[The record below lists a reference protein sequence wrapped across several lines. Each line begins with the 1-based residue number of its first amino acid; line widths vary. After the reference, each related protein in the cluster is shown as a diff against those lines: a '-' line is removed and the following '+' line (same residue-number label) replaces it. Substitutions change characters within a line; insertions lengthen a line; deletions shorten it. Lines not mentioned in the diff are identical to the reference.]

1 MTTSMNPTEPIRT
14 DTLSRGVITAL
25 DIRFVLADCTRT
37 AEAIVLRHRCDPIAA
52 HLLSRAVGC
61 ATLVSAL
68 LTEDERYTLRWNYR
82 GKLSCI
88 LADCDADAHVRA
100 LITPTSLA
108 EVVSSTDD
116 LYGGGGSVTAI
127 KSSATATLNSGST
140 DAHLLDVADDL
151 AFHFS
156 YSDQVETALSVL
168 TALRPDPDAPIR
180 TCRGLMLQALP
191 GCDLQ
196 RLDRLRNRL
205 LAPEPRQ
212 LLGAPDAPDAP
223 DDLAARLIELLCQGE
238 ESSHAFSIER
248 TAAPQF
254 RCSCSRERMR
264 AALATLSPDE
274 RRQALERDGHITM
287 TCRFCN
293 TAHTFSPDDLAD
305 LR

>member
-1 MTTSMNPTEPIRT
+1 MATSMNPTEPIRT

-100 LITPTSLA
+100 LITPTSLS

-116 LYGGGGSVTAI
+116 LYGSGGSVTAI

-212 LLGAPDAPDAP
+212 LLGAPDAPD
-223 DDLAARLIELLCQGE
+223 DLAARLIELLCQGE

>member
-1 MTTSMNPTEPIRT
+1 METAYSH
-14 DTLSRGVITAL
+14 DTLSRGIITAL
-25 DIRFVLADCTRT
+25 DVRFVLADCTQT
-37 AEAIVLRHRCDPIAA
+37 AQAIVLRHHCDPIAA

-82 GKLSCI
+82 GQLSCI
-88 LADCDADAHVRA
+88 LADADADAHVRA

-116 LYGGGGSVTAI
+116 LYGAGGAITVI

-156 YSDQVETALSVL
+156 CSDQVETALAVL

-196 RLDRLRNRL
+196 RFDRLRNRL
-205 LAPEPRQ
+205 LAPEPRR
-212 LLGAPDAPDAP
+212 LLGAPDAPT
-223 DDLAARLIELLCQGE
+223 DLADQLIDLLCQDE
-238 ESSHAFSIER
+238 EPSHAFSIER
-248 TAAPQF
+248 TASPQF
-254 RCSCSRERMR
+254 RCSCSRERMK
-264 AALATLSPDE
+264 AALATMPPDE
-274 RRQALERDGHITM
+274 RRQALERDGHLTM

-293 TAHTFSPDDLAD
+293 TTHSFSPDDLAD

>member
-1 MTTSMNPTEPIRT
+1 METASSH

-25 DIRFVLADCTRT
+25 DVRFVLADCTQT
-37 AEAIVLRHRCDPIAA
+37 AQAIVLRHRCDPIAA

-82 GKLSCI
+82 GQLSCI

-108 EVVSSTDD
+108 ERVSSTDD
-116 LYGGGGSVTAI
+116 LYGSGGAVTVI

-156 YSDQVETALSVL
+156 FSDQVETALSVL

-196 RLDRLRNRL
+196 RFDRLRNRL
-205 LAPEPRQ
+205 LAPEPRR
-212 LLGAPDAPDAP
+212 LLGAPDAPA
-223 DDLAARLIELLCQGE
+223 DLADQLIKLLCQDE
-238 ESSHAFSIER
+238 EPSHAFSIER
-248 TAAPQF
+248 TASPRF
-254 RCSCSRERMR
+254 RCSCSRERMK
-264 AALATLSPDE
+264 AALATMSPDE
-274 RRQALERDGHITM
+274 RRQALERDGHLTM